1 MSKIK
6 IIMEKNIKTNIKG
19 VTVLLTDD
27 KLAIEEA
34 SLNYLTNLEES
45 KNADN
50 ETRET
55 NINIIFNLFKFE

>member
-1 MSKIK
+1 
-6 IIMEKNIKTNIKG
+6 MEKNIKTNIKG

-27 KLAIEEA
+27 KLAVEEA
-34 SLNYLTNLEES
+34 NLNYLINLEES

-50 ETRET
+50 ETRES

>member
-1 MSKIK
+1 
-6 IIMEKNIKTNIKG
+6 MENINKKIKG

-34 SLNYLTNLEES
+34 NLNYLTNLEES
-45 KNADN
+45 ENADN

-55 NINIIFNLFKFE
+55 NINIIFNLFNFE